1 MAHAQVGSEAPLRL
15 VSQNCL
21 SLLSNDQ
28 SLQSYYEE
36 LGHVLDLLHEN
47 RYREFRNE
55 AKTYGHV
62 DWRPLIESTQRLIER
77 QWLSTQIVMFYDYV
91 LGRPVLE
98 IERPKTLPRTPL
110 AKQLNSYFEKGYR
123 VIYDPLALES
133 PEQRLRRLRSS
144 NRGTYFLLPYN
155 AAVDEKEKIVYIPE
169 DFFVAPFTGESRVF
183 DVSGEALIDLYDR
196 SQDSLFLFYLQNDH
210 NRTGDFFR
218 NLSLLLSLA
227 SRWEQEGEH
236 SLLLHEARYRA
247 YEAMVFVDDVL
258 DSLELMID
266 DLSSD
271 FPVTTIGTF
280 VTVEGFAVDSMVEFT
295 ADGQD
300 SLSLDLVS
308 PLEQEVIHLRLDA
321 EDRYF
326 QLSSNEKLMSA
337 ERYKEKMQEL
347 ENLNQILF
355 KYDKLIYK
363 FALDRALTIKAVL
376 GVVKADLREAL
387 DLMADSNGS
396 LTDQASQIK
405 VVAKRIRQQLIR
417 AEKNLIQEGI

>member
-1 MAHAQVGSEAPLRL
+1 M
-15 VSQNCL
+15 
-21 SLLSNDQ
+21 
-28 SLQSYYEE
+28 
-36 LGHVLDLLHEN
+36 
-47 RYREFRNE
+47 
-55 AKTYGHV
+55 
-62 DWRPLIESTQRLIER
+62 
-77 QWLSTQIVMFYDYV
+77 
-91 LGRPVLE
+91 
-98 IERPKTLPRTPL
+98 
-110 AKQLNSYFEKGYR
+110 
-123 VIYDPLALES
+123 
-133 PEQRLRRLRSS
+133 
-144 NRGTYFLLPYN
+144 
-155 AAVDEKEKIVYIPE
+155 
-169 DFFVAPFTGESRVF
+169 
-183 DVSGEALIDLYDR
+183 SGEALIDLYDR